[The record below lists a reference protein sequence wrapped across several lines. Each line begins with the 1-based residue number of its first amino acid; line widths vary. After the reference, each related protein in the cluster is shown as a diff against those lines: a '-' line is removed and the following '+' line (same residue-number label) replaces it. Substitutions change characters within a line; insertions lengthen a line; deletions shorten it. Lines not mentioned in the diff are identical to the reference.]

1 MCNKRMKLPSI
12 VTWERELSQQNNAKA
27 WDKMLKENNLP
38 YMAMLRNLRNI
49 ISGYLS
55 PKAF

>member
-1 MCNKRMKLPSI
+1 MKLPSI
-12 VTWERELSQQNNAKA
+12 VTWERELSQQNNVKA
-27 WDKMLKENNLP
+27 WDKMLKENRLP
-38 YMAMLRNLRNI
+38 YMAMIRNLKNI

>member
-1 MCNKRMKLPSI
+1 MKLPSI
-12 VTWERELSQQNNAKA
+12 VTWERELSQKNNDKA
-27 WDKMLKENNLP
+27 WDKMLKENSLP